1 MNPLKPFEISFSS
14 LGQGLHTYYFD
25 IDSSLFSHFDQ
36 KFEDAEFTCQL
47 DFDKRSTLFDLH
59 FTIEG
64 KIKMDCDRCMES
76 IYIPSA
82 AENKVVVKFDED
94 ERQEED
100 IIYLNPNDT
109 SFNVGKLIYE
119 FIMLSIPLRK
129 VKDCESE
136 NFKDCN
142 QKVLDYLDNQVIEAV
157 EIEEKEN
164 PLASALKDINITFNK
179 K

>member
-1 MNPLKPFEISFSS
+1 MNPLKPFEISFIN
-14 LGQGLHTYYFD
+14 LEQGLHTYHFD
-25 IDSSLFSHFDQ
+25 IDNSLLSHFDQ
-36 KFEDAEFTCQL
+36 KFEHAQFTCQL

-59 FTIEG
+59 FTIDG

-76 IYIPSA
+76 IYIPTAS
-82 AENKVVVKFDED
+82 ENKVIVKFDEN
-94 ERQEED
+94 EGQEVD

-109 SFNVGKLIYE
+109 AINVGKLIYE
-119 FIMLSIPLRK
+119 FIMLAIPLRK

-142 QKVLDYLDNQVIEAV
+142 QKVLDYLDNQVIET
-157 EIEEKEN
+157 EEKEEIEN